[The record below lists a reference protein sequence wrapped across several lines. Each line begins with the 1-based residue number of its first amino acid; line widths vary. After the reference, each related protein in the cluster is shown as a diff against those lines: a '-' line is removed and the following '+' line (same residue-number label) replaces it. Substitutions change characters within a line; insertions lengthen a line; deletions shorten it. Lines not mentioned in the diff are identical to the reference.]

1 MKTFKFIFILS
12 LGILTSC
19 AESATSYN
27 TANSAPT
34 SAEPLYQKG
43 VTSEEKPGGGIGN
56 GSGETGNQTVK
67 EKITTAQITE
77 QNTPAAIERKIIRN
91 ADLQL
96 ETDTPE
102 EAQQKI
108 GAIAESK
115 GGFVVEST
123 QSSSSVRSATRDTVM
138 MSIRVPAEKFNE
150 TLEEVRKTA
159 SRVIV
164 ETVKGTDVTEEFIDI
179 EARLKAKKT
188 LEAQFMEIMKRAD
201 SVSAALE
208 VQKQLSEVRS
218 EIEKIEGRKRFLENQ
233 ARLST
238 IKVKLQTPA
247 AFSSNPEGFF
257 SRLKASMGAGFD
269 AAVNFILGFIA
280 VLIAILP
287 FLILVVLPIFLV
299 LRYFWKRWRKRRL
312 AREIA
317 KEEVKK
323 EEIKEE

>member
-1 MKTFKFIFILS
+1 MKTLRFIFILS
-12 LGILTSC
+12 LALLTAC
-19 AESATSYN
+19 AESAGN
-27 TANSAPT
+27 ANGRMEST
-34 SAEPLYQKG
+34 SAEPLYQRG
-43 VTSEEKPGGGIGN
+43 VTEEKSGGGGGGGTGN
-56 GSGETGNQTVK
+56 GSGETGNQLTK
-67 EKITTAQITE
+67 DKITTAQIAE

-91 ADLQL
+91 ADLQI
-96 ETDTPE
+96 ETDAPE
-102 EAQQKI
+102 ESQQKI

-123 QSSSSVRSATRDTVM
+123 QSSSARSTTRDTVM
-138 MSIRVPAEKFNE
+138 MTIRVPAEKFNE
-150 TLEEVRKTA
+150 ALEEVRKTA

-233 ARLST
+233 ASLST

-247 AFSSNPEGFF
+247 AFSANPEGFF

-269 AAVNFILGFIA
+269 AAVNFILGFVA

-287 FLILVVLPIFLV
+287 FLVLIVLPVFLL
-299 LRYFWKRWRKRRL
+299 LRYFWKKWRRKQL
-312 AREIA
+312 ADEIA
-317 KEEVKK
+317 KEE
-323 EEIKEE
+323 IKDDNKV

>member
-12 LGILTSC
+12 LGFLVGC
-19 AESATSYN
+19 PEPA
-27 TANSAPT
+27 ANSANVMPREDASSYKL
-34 SAEPLYQKG
+34 SAE
-43 VTSEEKPGGGIGN
+43 KPVGGGG
-56 GSGETGNQTVK
+56 GGETKNQTVADQ
-67 EKITTAQITE
+67 TTTQISE
-77 QNTPAAIERKIIRN
+77 QNAPIDRKIIRN

-96 ETDTPE
+96 ETDAPD

-108 GAIAESK
+108 TAIAEGK

-123 QSSSSVRSATRDTVM
+123 QSSSPQSTTRDTVLM
-138 MSIRVPAEKFNE
+138 TIRVPAEKFNE
-150 TLEEVRKTA
+150 TLDEVRKTG

-188 LEAQFMEIMKRAD
+188 LEAQFMEIMKRAN
-201 SVSAALE
+201 SVEAALD
-208 VQKQLSEVRS
+208 VQKELSEVRA

-233 ARLST
+233 ASLST

-247 AFSSNPEGFF
+247 AFSANSEGFF

-269 AAVNFILGFIA
+269 VAVNFVLGFVA
-280 VLIAILP
+280 VLIAVVP

-299 LRYFWKRWRKRRL
+299 LRYFWKRLRRRSS

-317 KEEVKK
+317 KEEVK
-323 EEIKEE
+323 EEVREE